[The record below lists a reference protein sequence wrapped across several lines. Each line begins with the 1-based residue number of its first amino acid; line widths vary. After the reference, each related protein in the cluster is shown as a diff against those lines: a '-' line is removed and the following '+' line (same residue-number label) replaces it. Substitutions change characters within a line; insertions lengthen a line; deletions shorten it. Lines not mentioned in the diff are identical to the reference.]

1 MISPSERRKFDK
13 ACRFH
18 IMSAELGLAT
28 DELARKHGCS
38 PPEVVEVLAH
48 LQQTVVR
55 HIAKAYILRNTRVRK

>member
-13 ACRFH
+13 AVRIH

-28 DELARKHGCS
+28 DELARKHGCP
-38 PPEVVEVLAH
+38 PPEVAEVLAH

-55 HIAKAYILRNTRVRK
+55 HIAKAYIPRKARARK